1 MLALNKKTD
10 YGLIAMLCMASKP
23 DEVISAHRM
32 AQMYGMSQPLLT
44 NVLKTLTHGGL
55 VSSVRGANGG
65 YQLTRMAEQI
75 NLAQLVEAL
84 QGPLKLVAC
93 ANQKSE
99 EGFECDLAGVCP
111 VQSPVRKVHLKFMDF
126 LENIS
131 LADLLKN
138 NGE

>member
-1 MLALNKKTD
+1 
-10 YGLIAMLCMASKP
+10 MANKP
-23 DEVISAHRM
+23 DEVISARRI

-65 YQLTRMAEQI
+65 YQLTRVAEQI

-99 EGFECDLAGVCP
+99 EGFECDLASVCP

-138 NGE
+138 DGE